1 MITRRLRLLTI
12 AGIVLMLLHGVEE
25 WLSGFFRVDPAF
37 EYVARLVSTKQEAL
51 FVSFQ
56 MTWWL
61 LLILFGLLT
70 FSAKWRLRGL
80 GLFGAVM
87 VFEWMHPAASLLEGK
102 YYPGTVTAMLF
113 VPLSVAFWMEFLWA
127 YRCVNGCPVCSGPV
141 NADPVIVAQG
151 RPVQVCSEACRSK
164 LDGQPPQH

>member
-37 EYVARLVSTKQEAL
+37 AYVASLVSTKQEAL

-56 MTWWL
+56 ITWWL
-61 LLILFGLLT
+61 LLILFALLT

-87 VFEWMHPAASLLEGK
+87 VFEWMHPASSVLSGE

-113 VPLSVAFWMEFLWA
+113 VPLSVAFWVEFLRA
-127 YRCVNGCPVCSGPV
+127 YRCTAVCPVCSNPV
-141 NADPVIVAQG
+141 GTDPVVIVPG
-151 RPVQVCSEACRSK
+151 GPVQVCSEACRTR
-164 LDGQPPQH
+164 LDRDVP

>member
-1 MITRRLRLLTI
+1 MITPRLRLLTI

-37 EYVARLVSTKQEAL
+37 EYVASLVSTKQEAL

-56 MTWWL
+56 ITWWL
-61 LLILFGLLT
+61 LLVLFALLT

-87 VFEWMHPAASLLEGK
+87 V
-102 YYPGTVTAMLF
+102 
-113 VPLSVAFWMEFLWA
+113 
-127 YRCVNGCPVCSGPV
+127 
-141 NADPVIVAQG
+141 
-151 RPVQVCSEACRSK
+151 
-164 LDGQPPQH
+164 